1 MVKDGSRFCHKCGAE
16 MPAAEEKSAPTGL
29 AALADYSMGAI
40 RTDEQRKTETAYVPD
55 KTDKADKPREADLGG
70 KKTNYSFISSDEEFV
85 TGLGNSYLQSLIG
98 GSGLRKG
105 GAIVSNKRVYF
116 KGTCYNFSSGR
127 RGTFRSKRSAVVD
140 LHEVTGTE
148 IIYGNKLIYIILLII
163 FAIATGIFFI
173 ASFDFQGYLS
183 LSMIGLCLTLIDVF
197 LLKIHVRD
205 YISINYSGGAIAFNL
220 NWYSMSDVVRFQE
233 ELHIAKDKL
242 TYGDTEQTNENY

>member
-1 MVKDGSRFCHKCGAE
+1 MVKDGSRFCYKCGAE
-16 MPAAEEKSAPTGL
+16 MPESEEKSAISRDEYRQSEK
-29 AALADYSMGAI
+29 AARNSE
-40 RTDEQRKTETAYVPD
+40 RTR
-55 KTDKADKPREADLGG
+55 GI
-70 KKTNYSFISSDEEFV
+70 NYGFISSDEEFV